1 MMPDNIIM
9 NVFNKKKADKLEMN
23 NQK

>member
-1 MMPDNIIM
+1 MPDNIIM